1 MTTPILSREN
11 EAAEQA
17 KAILDVE
24 GLEVRRGGRPILRD
38 VDLRLGAG
46 ESLAIL
52 GRNGA
57 GKTTFAEAI
66 AGIISPSRGR
76 IVIDGQRTSGMPAH
90 KVARLGVAL
99 VPEGRGLFPNLTVR
113 ENLAMGGHN
122 IRWWWGGPP
131 ESAFTTVWEVF
142 PDLVNL
148 THRKVGTLSGGQQQM
163 VAVGRAMMSS
173 PRLLVLDEPT
183 AGLSP
188 QMVEGMCAHLAGLLS
203 SGFSVLLIEQNVDVA
218 IDVCKEMAILAQGR
232 VIARGPAEELSRSD
246 VFTEALFSDRD
257 VTVTAADPSLSS
269 GSDQRGAS

>member
-1 MTTPILSREN
+1 MSTPIVSREDSPTG
-11 EAAEQA
+11 QA
-17 KAILDVE
+17 KVILEVE

-38 VDLRLGAG
+38 VELRLGAG

-76 IVIDGQRTSGMPAH
+76 IVIDGQQTSGMAAH

-99 VPEGRGLFPNLTVR
+99 VPEGRGLFPNLTVK
-113 ENLAMGGHN
+113 ENLAMGGHTT
-122 IRWWWGGPP
+122 RWWWGGPP
-131 ESAFTTVWEVF
+131 DSAFATVWEVF
-142 PDLVNL
+142 PDLVKL
-148 THRKVGTLSGGQQQM
+148 SHRKVGTLSGGQQQM

-188 QMVEGMCAHLAGLLS
+188 QMVEGMCDHLVGLLS
-203 SGFSVLLIEQNVDVA
+203 SGFSILLIEQNVDVA
-218 IDVCKEMAILAQGR
+218 TDVCKEMAILSQGR
-232 VIARGPAEELSRSD
+232 MIARGPAEELSTSE
-246 VFTEALFSDRD
+246 VFVEALFSDRD
-257 VTVTAADPSLSS
+257 VSAS
-269 GSDQRGAS
+269 GAVGDTR